1 MKITGQVMNASEE
14 IRELTGKDG
23 AKRQAKVSH
32 VLLSVGDVGKEFEI
46 VNIRCYDAK
55 WPLPAIGKSWTTP
68 SIRRYENF
76 DGQVADVTVNEV

>member
-1 MKITGQVMNASEE
+1 MKIVGQVMNASEE

-23 AKRQAKVSH
+23 SKRQAKVSH

-55 WPLPAIGKSWTTP
+55 WPLPAVGKSWTTP
-68 SIRRYENF
+68 SVRRYENF